1 MTTYR
6 YVAQSKKPKASRSGG
21 WDDEIKTKGVD
32 IFLSCGNLMQVS
44 RELGI
49 SYYTLQDWRKSKWW
63 EEKIK
68 NRREEASD
76 KMDVKLTKALEL
88 AIDGVTDRIVNGE
101 TVIDPRTGKE
111 RIVPAKMRDLT
122 TAFNTIMDKRQVL
135 RREPT
140 KIVEQQATATHLQQL
155 AEQFAQ
161 FVTGKPKKVIESE
174 LVEFDAATETY
185 LVKEPDLKEN

>member
-1 MTTYR
+1 MSTYR
-6 YVAQSKKPKASRSGG
+6 Y
-21 WDDEIKTKGVD
+21 DDETKTKGVD
-32 IFLSCGNLMQVS
+32 IFLSSGNLMQVS
-44 RELGI
+44 RELEI
-49 SYYTLQDWRKSKWW
+49 PYYTLLDWKKSKWW

-76 KMDVKLTKALEL
+76 KMDVKLTLALDA

-111 RIVPAKMRDLT
+111 RVVPAKMRDLT
-122 TAFNTIMDKRQVL
+122 NAFNIIMDKRQVL

-155 AEQFAQ
+155 ADQFAQ
-161 FVTGKPKKVIESE
+161 FVTGKIKPEPKVIEGE
-174 LVEFDAATETY
+174 TVEFDAATETY
-185 LVKEPDLKEN
+185 LVKEPTDAIHDQRET